1 MRPEKQSILGELNSQ
16 VNDSSFVFVAE
27 YRGMKVEQF
36 SDLRRKLGKTGARMQ
51 VVKNRFL
58 RLITKEKGWQDLDTS
73 LKGQSAIVTGT
84 DVVQAAKT
92 LKEFSGA
99 TGLPVVKAGVMGNV
113 ILTSTQINALA
124 DLPPREVL
132 LGQLVVPGVFPRHF
146 LLVGT
151 VAAPL
156 TRLVGVLKQKV
167 SSIVYVLKAVEDKK
181 NATK

>member
-1 MRPEKQSILGELNSQ
+1 MRPEKQSILGEITSQ
-16 VNDSSFVFVAE
+16 VNASTFVFVAD

-36 SDLRRKLGKTGARMQ
+36 SDLRRKLGKTGARLQ
-51 VVKNRFL
+51 VVKNRFV
-58 RLITKEKGWQDLDTS
+58 RLITKDKGWQHLDTS

-92 LKEFSGA
+92 IKQFTTA
-99 TGLPVVKAGVMGNV
+99 NGLLIVKAGVMGNV
-113 ILTSTQINALA
+113 ILTSSQIDAIA
-124 DLPPREVL
+124 ELPPREVL
-132 LGQLVVPGVFPRHF
+132 LSQ
-146 LLVGT
+146 LVGT

-167 SSIVYVLKAVEDKK
+167 SSIVYVLKAIEDKK

>member
-1 MRPEKQSILGELNSQ
+1 MRLEKQAILEEISSR
-16 VNDSSFVFVAE
+16 VNESSFVLVAE
-27 YRGMKVEQF
+27 YRGMKVDQF
-36 SDLRRKLGKTGARMQ
+36 SDLRRKLSKVGARMQ

-58 RLITKEKGWQDLDTS
+58 RLITREKGWQNLDAS
-73 LKGQSAIVTGT
+73 LKGQSAIITGT

-92 LKEFSGA
+92 LKQFSSA
-99 TGLPVVKAGVMGNV
+99 NGLPLVKAGVMENV
-113 ILTSTQINALA
+113 ILTSAQINELA

-132 LGQLVVPGVFPRHF
+132 LGQV
-146 LLVGT
+146 VGT

-167 SSIVYVLKAVEDKK
+167 STIVYVLKAIEDKK

>member
-36 SDLRRKLGKTGARMQ
+36 SELRRKLGKTGARMQ
-51 VVKNRFL
+51 VVKNRFV
-58 RLITKEKGWQDLDTS
+58 RLITKEKGWQGLDTS
-73 LKGQSAIVTGT
+73 LKGQSAIVTGP

-92 LKEFSGA
+92 LKEFNSA
-99 TGLPVVKAGVMGNV
+99 TGLPVLKAGVMGNV
-113 ILTSTQINALA
+113 MLTSAQIEALA

-132 LGQLVVPGVFPRHF
+132 LGQLV
-146 LLVGT
+146 GT

-156 TRLVGVLKQKV
+156 SRLVGVLKQKV
-167 SSIVYVLKAVEDKK
+167 SSIVYVMKAIEDKK

>member
-1 MRPEKQSILGELNSQ
+1 MRPEKQSILGELTSQ
-16 VNDSSFVFVAE
+16 VNDSTFVFVAE

-58 RLITKEKGWQDLDTS
+58 RLITKDKGWQDLDVS
-73 LKGQSAIVTGT
+73 LKGQSAIVTGS
-84 DVVQAAKT
+84 DPVQAAKAIK
-92 LKEFSGA
+92 LFSTTCGM
-99 TGLPVVKAGVMGNV
+99 PVVKAGVMGNV
-113 ILTSTQINALA
+113 ILTSSQIDALA

-132 LGQLVVPGVFPRHF
+132 LAQ
-146 LLVGT
+146 LVGT

-167 SSIVYVLKAVEDKK
+167 SSIVYVLKAIEDKK

>member
-1 MRPEKQSILGELNSQ
+1 MRPEKQSILGELTSQ
-16 VNDSSFVFVAE
+16 VNDSTFVFVAE

-58 RLITKEKGWQDLDTS
+58 RLITKDKGWQDLDVS
-73 LKGQSAIVTGT
+73 LKGQSAIVTGS
-84 DVVQAAKT
+84 DPVQAAKAI
-92 LKEFSGA
+92 KQFSTTCGM
-99 TGLPVVKAGVMGNV
+99 PVVKAGVMGNV
-113 ILTSTQINALA
+113 ILTSSQIDALA

-132 LGQLVVPGVFPRHF
+132 LAQ
-146 LLVGT
+146 LVGT

>member
-1 MRPEKQSILGELNSQ
+1 MRPEKQSILGELTSQ
-16 VNDSSFVFVAE
+16 VNSSSFLFVTE

-36 SDLRRKLGKTGARMQ
+36 SELRRKLGKIGARIQ

-84 DVVQAAKT
+84 DVVQAAK
-92 LKEFSGA
+92 LIKEFCEA
-99 TGLPVVKAGVMGNV
+99 NKLPVVKAGVMGNV
-113 ILTSTQINALA
+113 VLTSSQIDALA

-132 LGQLVVPGVFPRHF
+132 LGQ
-146 LLVGT
+146 LVGT

-167 SSIVYVLKAVEDKK
+167 SSIVYVLKAIEDKK